1 NKHHRIS
8 SPEDFITF
16 VTSNKMPEKDEVV
29 SVFCSTKNEP
39 LHVSR
44 FNTNDPSQ
52 FKNVLKESLDA
63 GSVSMFYLSNYAN
76 TSNIYM
82 KITNYF
88 NTFDINVSDGLWY
101 DEMEKTITSDQEN
114 YPYPVKDDMLK
125 IDNVAEKDFTSPY
138 HHRVRLISL
147 EGFEAFTS

>member
-1 NKHHRIS
+1 MILLSSLYEHINCSSKEEMYQKVKKANVSVRMLVDFIDYSNASIENNHHRIS

-63 GSVSMFYLSNYAN
+63 
-76 TSNIYM
+76 
-82 KITNYF
+82 
-88 NTFDINVSDGLWY
+88 
-101 DEMEKTITSDQEN
+101 
-114 YPYPVKDDMLK
+114 
-125 IDNVAEKDFTSPY
+125 
-138 HHRVRLISL
+138 
-147 EGFEAFTS
+147 